1 MVQAVS
7 TELTPE
13 KVQQVV
19 DLFLEKLGEPTNE
32 WQHQALEQ
40 YKNGDAKAVKK
51 IYASHLR
58 DFYCKCLGFLVSATG
73 TNPNLRKILAA
84 AANAAADYA
93 QVRALDKIS
102 NGNAIA
108 FESADPV
115 GNATESILEFLT
127 PKTEYHRL
135 ALASRTNYDAL
146 KEIEKENPE
155 DNLIKALLYLSKATP
170 DSPVLFTIIAEAAA
184 TAALYTRNLEHQEI
198 TEAITLLSSAT
209 KYFSQEEK
217 GDPV

>member
-40 YKNGDAKAVKK
+40 YKKGDAREVKK
-51 IYASHLR
+51 TGASHLR
-58 DFYCKCLGFLVSATG
+58 DFYCKCLGFLVSATN

-146 KEIEKENPE
+146 KELEKEHPE
-155 DNLIKALLYLSKATP
+155 DHLIKALLYLSKATP
-170 DSPVLFTIIAEAAA
+170 DSPVLYTIIAEAAT
-184 TAALYTRNLEHQEI
+184 TAALHTRNLEHQEI
-198 TEAITLLSSAT
+198 SDAIDAALN
-209 KYFSQEEK
+209 
-217 GDPV
+217 